1 LCSYAEYDD
10 ATRDTPVGSINPT
23 ILREARDIAH
33 AVILR
38 GDPPENLYPVPVG
51 ATFLYLSAD
60 PCKVLGPDTITIGAT
75 VFYLGFRSCDL
86 PAP

>member
-1 LCSYAEYDD
+1 M
-10 ATRDTPVGSINPT
+10 GSINPT

-33 AVILR
+33 AVIDR
-38 GDPPENLYPVPVG
+38 GDPPENVYSVPVG

-60 PCKVLGPDTITIGAT
+60 PCKVLGPDAIRIGAT
-75 VFYLGFRSCDL
+75 VFYLGFRRSDL